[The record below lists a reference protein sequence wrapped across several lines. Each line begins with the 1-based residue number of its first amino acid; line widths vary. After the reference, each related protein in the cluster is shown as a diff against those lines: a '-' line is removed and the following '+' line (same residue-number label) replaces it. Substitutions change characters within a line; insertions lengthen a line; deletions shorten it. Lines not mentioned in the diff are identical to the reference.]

1 MGKGNQMPTDSRKDD
16 LLGAMAVIV
25 LLIGTATGNA
35 YAMLGMSVAA
45 LVLMAVFCRRRDGSG
60 ALLVA
65 LVAAVTAAAIGSVMA
80 TR

>member
-1 MGKGNQMPTDSRKDD
+1 MPKDYRRDD
-16 LLGAMAVIV
+16 LIGVIAVIV

-45 LVLMAVFCRRRDGSG
+45 IVLMMVFCRQRIGSG

-65 LVAAVTAAAIGSVMA
+65 IVAAVTAAAIGIFMA
-80 TR
+80 VR

>member
-1 MGKGNQMPTDSRKDD
+1 MPAASRKDD
-16 LLGAMAVIV
+16 LLGAIAVIV

-45 LVLMAVFCRRRDGSG
+45 LVLIALFCRRRIGSG

-65 LVAAVTAAAIGSVMA
+65 LVAALTAAAIGIVMA

>member
-1 MGKGNQMPTDSRKDD
+1 MATASRRDD
-16 LLGAMAVIV
+16 LLGVIAVVV

-35 YAMLGMSVAA
+35 HAMLGMSVAA
-45 LVLMAVFCRRRDGSG
+45 LFLIGVFCRRRIGSG

-65 LVAAVTAAAIGSVMA
+65 IVAAVTAAAIGIVMV